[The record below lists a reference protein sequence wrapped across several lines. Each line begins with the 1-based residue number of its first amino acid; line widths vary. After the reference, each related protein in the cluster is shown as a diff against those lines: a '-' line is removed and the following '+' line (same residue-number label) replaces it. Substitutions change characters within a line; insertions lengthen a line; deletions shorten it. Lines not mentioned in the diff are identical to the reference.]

1 MSTES
6 RLERRIRVT
15 ESLTLAGDFP
25 AATREQWLAEVGR
38 VLLRGVTDASDEDL
52 QRAFA
57 KRLVSRTD
65 DGIEIQPLYT
75 AADAPAPA
83 PSPGQ
88 APFVRSTHAAP
99 VPWEIRQR
107 VWPDVEGSS
116 AVTELESGATGVLV
130 TMAQPVSDPG
140 VLLDRALDGV
150 LLELAPVSLAL
161 SRVSDQVECG
171 RALLDRWDA
180 ASCPTDARH
189 GTLGVDPLAA
199 WARAGGSF
207 DLAVALD
214 AVASLVL
221 DARERAPRAR
231 VLVIDGAL
239 WHEAGATEAQELGWS
254 IASAAW
260 LVRELVSREV
270 PLDVAVAAIEFRLAA
285 TDDQFLTIA
294 KMRAARR
301 LWARVLEV
309 AGLPE
314 HQRAMVLHAETSRAM
329 LTRYDTWV
337 NTLRSTVACFAAGVG
352 GADAVTVLP
361 HDELLQVGGSALG
374 RRVARNTQTIL
385 QLESHLTRVVDMAG
399 GSWFVESLTEQLAE
413 RAWAI
418 VQEVDAAGG
427 ITMPLESG
435 AIGSAADRAREARE
449 AQVATRRRPLTGLS
463 EFPDITEP
471 APAPRVIPTGQP
483 EPGARFTPFVLHRL
497 ADGFE
502 QQRARADALSR
513 SGEQPVVFLAT
524 LGSVAQSTARSTYA
538 KNLFEAAGIRTVAGP
553 VEEFAGSGA
562 TVACL
567 CSSDPVYAETGADA
581 AALLRAAGAERIYL
595 AGRGVDVP
603 GVDEEVGVGSDVLD
617 VLTRALDS
625 MGASR

>member
-1 MSTES
+1 MQS

-38 VLLRGVTDASDEDL
+38 VLLRGVPDATEEDL

-57 KRLVSRTD
+57 KRLISRTD

-75 AADAPAPA
+75 AADAPAAAPA
-83 PSPGQ
+83 PGQ

-107 VWPDVEGSS
+107 VWPAVEGSS

-130 TMAQPVSDPG
+130 TVTEPVGDAAA
-140 VLLDRALDGV
+140 LLDRALDGV
-150 LLELAPVSLAL
+150 LLDLAPVSLDITRA
-161 SRVSDQVECG
+161 VDQVACG
-171 RALLDRWDA
+171 RALLDRWDSS
-180 ASCPTDARH
+180 SCPADARR

-199 WARAGGSF
+199 WARDGGAF
-207 DLAVALD
+207 DLAALLD
-214 AVASLVL
+214 GVASLVI
-221 DARERAPRAR
+221 DARQRAPRAR
-231 VLVIDGAL
+231 VVVTDGAL

-254 IASAAW
+254 IASATW
-260 LVRELVSREV
+260 LVRELVSRGV
-270 PLDVAVAAIEFRLAA
+270 PLDVAAATIEFRCAA

-294 KMRAARR
+294 KLRAARR

-314 HQRAMVLHAETSRAM
+314 SQRAMVLCAETSRAM

-361 HDELLQVGGSALG
+361 HDELLQTGGSALG

-399 GSWFVESLTEQLAE
+399 GSWFVESLTHELAE

-418 VQEVDAAGG
+418 VQEVDGAGG
-427 ITMPLESG
+427 MVEALVSG

-463 EFPDITEP
+463 EFPDISEA
-471 APAPRVIPTGQP
+471 APAAPLTRMGAP
-483 EPGARFTPFVLHRL
+483 ESGVRFTPFTLHRL

-502 QQRARADALSR
+502 QQRGRADALSR
-513 SGEQPVVFLAT
+513 EGERPVVFLAT
-524 LGSVAQSTARSTYA
+524 LGTVAQSTARATYA

-553 VEEFAGSGA
+553 VEEFAESGA

-567 CSSDPVYAETGADA
+567 CSSDPVYAESGAEAAARLRSSGAD
-581 AALLRAAGAERIYL
+581 RIYL
-595 AGRGVDVP
+595 AGRGAGVA

-617 VLTRALDS
+617 VLTRALDA
-625 MGASR
+625 MGAAR